1 MPKMLRESSDLVARH
16 ALSGLSPTNAV
27 DVRLAT
33 RQHLDRLADIA
44 NREIPGVNVT
54 AHGLARFLHNDP
66 ETIFVFQRQ
75 GRVLGGAAFL
85 YLNERGHDA
94 LILDDI
100 DLTDPAM
107 EFLAQ
112 AGAPVSAIYTWALAG
127 HGRAVIGLGNV
138 AAHHRRARFAGADY
152 FAAPATPAG
161 RDLLK
166 ALSFQRTPSFQPEL
180 WTYPRMPAAPGGVV
194 SEPPAPGVSHHVHA

>member
-1 MPKMLRESSDLVARH
+1 MPKLLRESRDLVARH
-16 ALSGLSPTNAV
+16 ALSGLSPTGAV

-33 RQHLDRLADIA
+33 PRHLDRLADIA
-44 NREIPGVNVT
+44 NREIPGVNAT
-54 AHGLARFLHNDP
+54 ARGLAQFLRNDP

-100 DLTDPAM
+100 DLKNPAA
-107 EFLAQ
+107 EFLAT
-112 AGAPVSAIYTWALAG
+112 AGSPVSAIYTWALAG

-138 AAHHRRARFAGADY
+138 AAYHRRERFAGADY
-152 FAAPATPAG
+152 YAQPATPAG
-161 RDLLK
+161 RDLLR
-166 ALSFQRTPSFQPEL
+166 ALGFRPTPSFQPDL
-180 WTYPRMPAAPGGVV
+180 WTYPRVALAPGSA
-194 SEPPAPGVSHHVHA
+194 SEPSASGVLHHVHA